1 MWPLLLVLGIG
12 GAAAAAFALKG
23 GSQAP
28 LATGKW
34 FKITFSGSGDPA
46 TLTVSLPTQGF
57 YPVGGLIVTSSTEVS
72 AIGFY
77 VGTATALTPILGW
90 NVKAI
95 EAVNPPPA
103 ATQPQL
109 VPSTLDSTITVQ
121 EAQAVVNAL
130 AQDPNA
136 ANLAHFADV
145 MLPDY
150 PTAASLL
157 KTHATNLG
165 LAQAAPAQTSTSGTR
180 TGAASAYES
189 QLAAVGF
196 HPDNPDGMYAS
207 LMASAHQPGAY
218 TIDNGVAT
226 IMWPFHSGRWVTD
239 CWLSGDNKTRWTQIR
254 VLYKLPSNQPAEP
267 LLMKLYG
274 IPAEHVKLYAGSTTP
289 QVHVSQQS
297 TETHTSLDP
306 NVAIKAAAAQMG
318 DAGKVMLQVADAAS
332 SLVKTVTFAEPL
344 DSLVHDIAT
353 GKSPMDI
360 IKDMGTSTLQNA
372 KDIAPYVESVTS
384 LVPGIGPEAA
394 AGLALGCALAEGK
407 PISDAA
413 IEAAAAAVPGG
424 PIAQQAFRAAVSI
437 GSAISKGQ
445 SIGDAALA
453 GVRAALPPGPAQS
466 AFDAATAIAKGQN
479 PAGAIVQAAAG
490 LIGPAANSPLV
501 QSALASASNAV
512 AQVAAGKSPGD
523 AILNQARAA
532 LPPAAQGAFDSA
544 VAVAKGQ
551 SPAAAVMQGLAAQ
564 LPPGPAKD
572 AAMAGA
578 GIAAQVASGKSL
590 DAVAL
595 DAVRA
600 HLPPAQQKVFDA
612 GLALAHGGALQK
624 AGFPSLRN
632 FLPGDTAAQ
641 ATMFAKV
648 AQAAMGNPMQVQAQ
662 LESMVRGQLAALG
675 PAAGQDVRT
684 TLAMIVKDPSL
695 AGLTSAA
702 LAAKEKVAEPIARA
716 ALACIVPP
724 STATALGHIAVKTGE
739 IDKLLPPAKPLPLKL
754 SAIAVTKRIGPA
766 AAKEQAKALL
776 ANPAPAAQ
784 AKALDLARAAQV
796 AERVRLVAYYLA
808 LPMKKGRAA

>member
-1 MWPLLLVLGIG
+1 MWPLLLVLGLG
-12 GAAAAAFALKG
+12 GAAAAVFALKG
-23 GSQAP
+23 GSQVP

-34 FKITFSGSGDPA
+34 FKITFTPTSGAAGNQA
-46 TLTVSLPTQGF
+46 GLVTSLATQGF
-57 YPVGGLIVTSSTEVS
+57 YPVGGILQGIGSQVG

-77 VGTATALTPILGW
+77 VGTATALSPMLGW
-90 NVKAI
+90 TINSV
-95 EAVNPPPA
+95 EAVNAPA
-103 ATQPQL
+103 QATQSQL
-109 VPSTLDSTITVQ
+109 TPSALDSSLSAQ
-121 EAQAVVNAL
+121 EAQAVQNAL
-130 AQDPNA
+130 ALENLPGSLTSF
-136 ANLAHFADV
+136 ANT
-145 MLPDY
+145 MLPDF
-150 PTAASLL
+150 PAAASLL
-157 KTHATNLG
+157 KTHGTNLA
-165 LAQAAPAQTSTSGTR
+165 LAQAAPAAAPTATSGIR
-180 TGAASAYES
+180 TGAASTYGA

-196 HPDNPDGMYAS
+196 HPDNPDAMWNALVSAGKAKQEVS
-207 LMASAHQPGAY
+207 LDGSGNL
-218 TIDNGVAT
+218 TIT
-226 IMWPFHSGRWVTD
+226 WPFHSGLWVTA
-239 CWLSGDNKTRWTQIR
+239 CWLGSGATRWKQIDALYR
-254 VLYKLPSNQPAEP
+254 VPSPQARNAYLARFYGLDPA
-267 LLMKLYG
+267 K
-274 IPAEHVKLYAGSTTP
+274 VKTVF
-289 QVHVSQQS
+289 VHQSS
-297 TETHTSLDP
+297 TESHTSFDP
-306 NVAIKAAAAQMG
+306 NVAIKAAASQMG

-353 GKSPMDI
+353 GKSPMDMI
-360 IKDMGTSTLQNA
+360 ADMGASTLQNA

-384 LVPGIGPEAA
+384 LVPGIGPEVA
-394 AGLALGCALAEGK
+394 AGLALSCALAEGK

-445 SIGDAALA
+445 SLGDAALA
-453 GVRAALPPGPAQS
+453 GVRSALPPGPAQS

-512 AQVAAGKSPGD
+512 SQVAAGKSPGD
-523 AILNQARAA
+523 AILSQARAA

-572 AAMAGA
+572 AAMAGV
-578 GIAAQVASGKSL
+578 GIAAQAASGKSL

-600 HLPPAQQKVFDA
+600 HLPAAQQKVFDA

-624 AGFPSLRN
+624 AGFPSLKN
-632 FLPGDTAAQ
+632 FLPGDVAAQ
-641 ATMFAKV
+641 ATTFAKI
-648 AQAAMGNPMQVQAQ
+648 AQAAMGNPTQIQGQ
-662 LESMVRGQLAALG
+662 LENLIRTQLASLG
-675 PAAGQDVRT
+675 PTAPADVRN

-724 STATALGHIAVKTGE
+724 STSAALGHIGVKTGE
-739 IDKLLPPAKPLPLKL
+739 IDKLLPPATPAPLKL
-754 SAIAVTKRIGPA
+754 SAIAVTKRIGPV
-766 AAKEQAKALL
+766 AAKAQATALL

-796 AERVRLVAYYLA
+796 ADRARLVAYYLT
-808 LPMKKGRAA
+808 LPMQKGKAA